1 MATLEKI
8 RKRSTL
14 LLVIVGLALLAFIIG
29 DFFTSGRALFGTGTT
44 IAKVGDEKIDIQEFS
59 RRYEETN
66 QRLQQQNNTA
76 RMDPAM
82 IQAEVL
88 NSMIQERLL
97 NQEIEALGIEVTNE
111 ELSKA
116 MLGASAHP
124 YMYQMA
130 RQIGAN
136 TPDEV
141 YDLAFNP
148 AKYNVPAE
156 TAQQLKAMWL
166 QQEEQMLQLLKMQKF
181 QNMLAGALVANQ
193 LDAKAFYDGNAS
205 TSHIAYVKKN
215 FSSMPNEDY
224 EVSSADIKAQYNK
237 DKNLYKVPQEVRRA
251 NYIAVNVAP
260 SVQDKDEAQV
270 LVDSVIVLLKNSPAL
285 DAVAGD
291 VNFGV
296 DRQTTTAQAINNP
309 LLRTFVTDSL
319 PGAVRQISYVND
331 EFTIA
336 KLIDSKMA
344 VDSINVDLIAY
355 QGDAAG
361 RDSILN
367 ALQSGV
373 AFTEVSAMPGVVNA
387 VADLW
392 QTLAAAPDNEVK
404 ARLLNAPAGY
414 FIVDS
419 TANMAQIA
427 RVNTKR
433 APVKVYDYAT
443 VSYKVYPSEATIDKL
458 NDDLAAFIATVP
470 SADSLTME
478 KAMSAGYTLLP
489 AAITADTYM
498 IGNIPY
504 SRNAVRWAMDAKKG
518 QISPIL
524 EDNQNDHLIVVAL
537 NDIIEPGYAPLSDS
551 NVLSASTLKARNQ
564 KKGADLMSKFN
575 GQASD
580 LAGYAKLLGGSVDS
594 TDVTFGQSSI
604 RGIGFEPVLIGQA
617 AAAAPNAMSQLIQGD
632 NGVYVFTVTGVDN
645 ESRPYNFEEY
655 AARYNQQFGNQAVMQ
670 NLINIMMENNKVEN
684 NTLKFYTE

>member
-14 LLVIVGLALLAFIIG
+14 LLIIVGLALLAFIIG
-29 DFFTSGRALFGTGTT
+29 DFFTSGRTLFGTGTT

-59 RRYEETN
+59 RRYEEAN
-66 QRLQQQNNTA
+66 QRIQQQNNA
-76 RMDPAM
+76 SRVDPAM
-82 IQAEVL
+82 LQAEVL
-88 NSMIQERLL
+88 NGMIQERLL
-97 NQEIEALGIEVTNE
+97 NQEIEALGIEVTND

-116 MLGASAHP
+116 MLGMHAHP

-130 RQIGAN
+130 RQIGVN

-141 YDLAFNP
+141 YDIAFNP

-166 QQEEQMLQLLKMQKF
+166 QQEEQMLQLLKMQKL
-181 QNMLAGALVANQ
+181 QNLIAGAIVANE
-193 LDAKAFYDGNAS
+193 LDAKAYYDGNAS
-205 TSHIAYVKKN
+205 TSHIAYVRKGYN
-215 FSSMPNEDY
+215 SLPNDEY
-224 EVSSADIKAQYNK
+224 EVSSADIKAEYNK
-237 DKNLYKVPQEVRRA
+237 NKNLYKVPREMRQA
-251 NYIAVNVAP
+251 NYIVVNIAP

-270 LVDSVIVLLKNSPAL
+270 LVDSVITLLQTTPAI

-296 DRQTTTAQAINNP
+296 SRQTTPATAISNP
-309 LLRTFVTDSL
+309 LLRTFVTDSVV
-319 PGAVRQISYVND
+319 GSVSQISYIND

-361 RDSILN
+361 RDSILK
-367 ALQSGV
+367 ALNSGV
-373 AFTEVSAMPGVVNA
+373 AFNEVAAMPGVVNA
-387 VADLW
+387 AADLW
-392 QTLAAAPDNEVK
+392 QTLAAAPDNDIK
-404 ARLLNAPAGY
+404 AKLLNAPAGY
-414 FIVDS
+414 FLVD
-419 TANMAQIA
+419 TAANMAQIA
-427 RVNTKR
+427 RVNVKR

-443 VSYKVYPSEATIDKL
+443 INYKVYPSDATVEKL
-458 NDDLAAFIATVP
+458 NDDLAAFAASVQN
-470 SADSLTME
+470 ADSLTVE
-478 KAMSAGYTLLP
+478 KAMTAGYTLMP
-489 AAITADTYM
+489 ATITADSYM
-498 IGNIPY
+498 LGNIPY

-518 QISPIL
+518 DVSPVM
-524 EDNQNDHLIVVAL
+524 EDHQNDHIMVVAL
-537 NDIIEPGYAPLSDS
+537 TDIIKPGFAPVNES
-551 NVLSASTLKARNQ
+551 NILAANTTKARNQ
-564 KKGADLMSKFN
+564 KKGADLISKFN
-575 GQASD
+575 GKAND
-580 LAGYAKLLGGSVDS
+580 LEGYAQLLGVAVDS
-594 TDVTFGQSSI
+594 TEITFGQSTI

-617 AAAAPNAMSQLIQGD
+617 AVAAPNTLSGLVQGE
-632 NGVYVFTVTGVDN
+632 NAVYVFAVTDIDN

-655 AARYNQQFGNQAVMQ
+655 SARYNQQYGSQAIMQ

>member
-270 LVDSVIVLLKNSPAL
+270 LVDSVIVLLKYSPAL
-285 DAVAGD
+285 YAVAGD

-344 VDSINVDLIAY
+344 VDYINVDLIAY

>member
-260 SVQDKDEAQV
+260 SEQDKDEAQV

>member
-215 FSSMPNEDY
+215 FSSMPNEEY

>member
-537 NDIIEPGYAPLSDS
+537 NDIIEPEYAPLSDS

>member
-14 LLVIVGLALLAFIIG
+14 LLIIVGLALLAFIIG
-29 DFFTSGRALFGTGTT
+29 DFFTSGRTLFGVGTT

-59 RRYEETN
+59 RRYEEAN
-66 QRLQQQNNTA
+66 QRIQQQNNA
-76 RMDPAM
+76 SHIDPAM
-82 IQAEVL
+82 LQAEVL
-88 NSMIQERLL
+88 NSMIQERLI
-97 NQEIEALGIEVTNE
+97 NQEIEALGIEVTND

-116 MLGASAHP
+116 MLGANAHP

-130 RQIGAN
+130 RQLGAN

-181 QNMLAGALVANQ
+181 QNMLAGALVANE
-193 LDAKAFYDGNAS
+193 LDAKAYYDGNAS

-215 FSSMPNEDY
+215 YSSLPNEDY
-224 EVSSADIKAQYNK
+224 EVSSAEIKAQYNK
-237 DKNLYKVPQEVRRA
+237 DKNMFKVPQEVRRA

-270 LVDSVIVLLKNSPAL
+270 LVDSVINLLKATPAL

-296 DRQTTTAQAINNP
+296 DRQTTTANVITNP
-309 LLRTFVTDSL
+309 ILRAFVTDSV
-319 PGAVRQISYVND
+319 PGSVRQISYIND

-361 RDSILN
+361 RDSLLIALN
-367 ALQSGV
+367 SGK

-387 VADLW
+387 VEDLW
-392 QTLAAAPDNEVK
+392 QTLAAAPDNDVK

-443 VSYKVYPSEATIDKL
+443 VNYKVYPSEATIDKL
-458 NDDLAAFIATVP
+458 NDDLAAFVGSIQN
-470 SADSLTME
+470 ADSLTIE

-489 AAITADTYM
+489 ANITADSYM
-498 IGNIPY
+498 LGNIPY
-504 SRNAVRWAMDAKKG
+504 SRNAVRWVMEAKKG
-518 QISPIL
+518 QVSPIL

-537 NDIIEPGYAPLSDS
+537 NDIIEPGFAPLSDS
-551 NVLSASTLKARNQ
+551 NILSTETLKARNQ
-564 KKGADLMSKFN
+564 KKGADLMNQYN
-575 GQASD
+575 GKAND
-580 LAGYAKLLGGSVDS
+580 LAGYAQLLGSPIDS
-594 TDVTFGQSSI
+594 TNVTFGQSTI
-604 RGIGFEPVLIGQA
+604 TGIGFEPVVIGQA
-617 AAAAPNAMSQLIQGD
+617 AATAPNSMSGLVQGD
-632 NGVYVFTVTGVDN
+632 NGVYVFTVIGVDN
-645 ESRPYNFEEY
+645 ESRPYNYQEY
-655 AARYNQQFGNQAVMQ
+655 AARYNQQFGSQAVMQ
-670 NLINIMMENNKVEN
+670 NLVNIMMENNKVEN

>member
-8 RKRSTL
+8 RKRSTML
-14 LLVIVGLALLAFIIG
+14 LIVVGLALLAFIIG

-59 RRYEETN
+59 RRYEEAN
-66 QRLQQQNNTA
+66 QRLQQQNNA
-76 RMDPAM
+76 SRIDPAM
-82 IQAEVL
+82 LQAEVL
-88 NSMIQERLL
+88 NGMIQERLL
-97 NQEIEALGIEVTNE
+97 NREIEDLGIEVTND

-156 TAQQLKAMWL
+156 TAQQIKALWL
-166 QQEEQMLQLLKMQKF
+166 QQEEQMLQMLKMQKF
-181 QNMLAGALVANQ
+181 QNLLAGALVANE

-205 TSHIAYVKKN
+205 TSHIAYVKKAY
-215 FSSMPNEDY
+215 SSMSNDDY
-224 EVSSADIKAQYNK
+224 EVSSAEIKAQYDK

-251 NYIAVNVAP
+251 NYIVVNVAP

-270 LVDSVIVLLKNSPAL
+270 LVDSVINLLSTTPSL

-291 VNFGV
+291 ANFGV
-296 DRQTTTAQAINNP
+296 DRRTTTASAITNP
-309 LLRTFVTDSL
+309 LLRTFVTDSV
-319 PGAVRQISYVND
+319 PGSVRQISYVND
-331 EFTIA
+331 EFTVA
-336 KLIDSKMA
+336 KLISAKTA
-344 VDSINVDLIAY
+344 VDSINVDLIAV
-355 QGDAAG
+355 QGDAAA

-367 ALQSGV
+367 ALNSGV
-373 AFTEVSAMPGVVNA
+373 AFSEVSAMPGVVNA
-387 VADLW
+387 AADLW
-392 QTLAAAPDNEVK
+392 QSLASAPDNDIK
-404 ARLLNAPAGY
+404 ARLLDAPAGY

-443 VSYKVYPSEATIDKL
+443 VSYKVYPSEATIEKL
-458 NDDLAAFIATVP
+458 NSDLAEFIASVP
-470 SADSLTME
+470 NADSLTVE

-489 AAITADTYM
+489 AAISADTYM
-498 IGNIPY
+498 LGNIPY

-518 QISPIL
+518 QVSPIL

-537 NDIIEPGYAPLSDS
+537 NDIIEPGFAPLSDS
-551 NVLSASTLKARNQ
+551 SVASANTLKARNN
-564 KKGADLMSKFN
+564 KKGADLMAKFN
-575 GQASD
+575 GKAGD
-580 LAGYAKLLGGSVDS
+580 LAGYAQLLGSSVDS
-594 TDVTFGQSSI
+594 TEVTFGQSSI
-604 RGIGFEPVLIGQA
+604 RGIGFEPVLIGEA
-617 AAAAPNAMSQLIQGD
+617 AASAPNTLSGLVQGD
-632 NGVYVFTVTGVDN
+632 NGVYVFTVTSVDN
-645 ESRPYNFEEY
+645 QSRPYTFEEY
-655 AARYNQQFGNQAVMQ
+655 SARYNQQFGNQAVMN
-670 NLINIMMENNKVEN
+670 NLINIMLEHNKVEN

>member
-498 IGNIPY
+498 IGNSPS

>member
-29 DFFTSGRALFGTGTT
+29 DFFTSGRTLFGTGTT

-59 RRYEETN
+59 RRYEEAN
-66 QRLQQQNNTA
+66 QRIQQQNNA
-76 RMDPAM
+76 SRIDPAM
-82 IQAEVL
+82 LQAEVL
-88 NSMIQERLL
+88 NSMVQERLI
-97 NQEIEALGIEVTNE
+97 NQEIEALGIEVTND

-130 RQIGAN
+130 RQMGAN

-156 TAQQLKAMWL
+156 TAQQLKALWL

-181 QNMLAGALVANQ
+181 QNMLAGALVANE

-215 FSSMPNEDY
+215 YSTMPNDQY
-224 EVSSADIKAQYNK
+224 EVSSSDIKAQYNK
-237 DKNLYKVPQEVRRA
+237 DKNMYKVPQEVRRA
-251 NYIAVNVAP
+251 NYIVVNVAP

-270 LVDSVIVLLKNSPAL
+270 LVDSVIVLLQNTPAL
-285 DAVAGD
+285 EAIAGD

-296 DRQTTTAQAINNP
+296 DRQTTTANAINNP
-309 LLRTFVTDSL
+309 LLRTFVTDSV
-319 PGAVRQISYVND
+319 PGSVRQISYVND
-331 EFTIA
+331 EFTVA

-361 RDSILN
+361 RDSILR
-367 ALQSGV
+367 ALNSGV
-373 AFTEVSAMPGVVNA
+373 AFAEVAAMPGVVNS
-387 VADLW
+387 ADNLW

-404 ARLLNAPAGY
+404 ERLLNAPAGY

-458 NDDLAAFIATVP
+458 NDDLEAFIGTIQN
-470 SADSLTME
+470 ADSLTME

-498 IGNIPY
+498 LGNVPY
-504 SRNAVRWAMDAKKG
+504 SRNAVRWVMEAKKG

-537 NDIIEPGYAPLSDS
+537 NDIIEPGFAPLSDS
-551 NVLSASTLKARNQ
+551 NVLSANTLKARNQ
-564 KKGADLMSKFN
+564 KKAADLMANYN
-575 GQASD
+575 GKATD
-580 LAGYAKLLGGSVDS
+580 LAGYAQLLSTEVDS
-594 TDVTFGQSSI
+594 TDVTFGQTTI
-604 RGIGFEPVLIGQA
+604 RGIGVEPALIGQA
-617 AAAAPNAMSQLIQGD
+617 AAAAPNTLSQLVQGD
-632 NGVYVFTVTGVDN
+632 NGVYVFTVIGVDN
-645 ESRPYNFEEY
+645 ESRPYNYQEY
-655 AARYNQQFGNQAVMQ
+655 AARYNQQFGSQAVMQ
-670 NLINIMMENNKVEN
+670 NLINIMMENNKVQN